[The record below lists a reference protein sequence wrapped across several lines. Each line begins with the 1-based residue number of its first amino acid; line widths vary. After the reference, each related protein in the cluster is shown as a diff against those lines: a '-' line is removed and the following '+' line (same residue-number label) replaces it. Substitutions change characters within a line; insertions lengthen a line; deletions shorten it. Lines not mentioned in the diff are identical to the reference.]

1 MPVDIRLRANREKNW
16 QARPSKLRAQN
27 HSGIK
32 HLKIN
37 KSCRLLMIVISRQ
50 VQTAISYEDI
60 TKKSKPGS
68 NSTEYNAP
76 HTLMSSPN

>member
-1 MPVDIRLRANREKNW
+1 
-16 QARPSKLRAQN
+16 
-27 HSGIK
+27 
-32 HLKIN
+32 
-37 KSCRLLMIVISRQ
+37 MIVISRQ

-76 HTLMSSPN
+76 HKLMSSPN

>member
-60 TKKSKPGS
+60 TKNPSQEAIQQ
-68 NSTEYNAP
+68 NITH
-76 HTLMSSPN
+76 HTN